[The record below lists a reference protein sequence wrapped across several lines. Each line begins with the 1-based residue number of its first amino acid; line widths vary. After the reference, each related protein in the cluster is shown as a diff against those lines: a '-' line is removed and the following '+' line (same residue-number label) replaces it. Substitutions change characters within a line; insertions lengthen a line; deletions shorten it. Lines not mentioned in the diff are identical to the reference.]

1 MSAAL
6 NHEITIK
13 NGAVE
18 QPNFD
23 GYDPVRMNEAPP
35 LEVYLTPSTDDP
47 GGMGKPA
54 LPPTAPAVANAIF
67 AASGQRLRKLVF
79 QLKA

>member
-13 NGAVE
+13 NGGVE